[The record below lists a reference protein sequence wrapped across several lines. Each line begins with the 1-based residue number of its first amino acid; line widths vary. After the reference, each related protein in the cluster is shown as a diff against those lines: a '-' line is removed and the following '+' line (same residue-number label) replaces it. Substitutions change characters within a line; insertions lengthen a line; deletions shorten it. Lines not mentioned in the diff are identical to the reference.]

1 MKYEVPIG
9 YYVKSFQKKVEESL
23 GEEVVVFKWK
33 EIVGPALYPHV
44 MLDTI
49 DVENLEVS
57 IDHPAYKS
65 AFILRQNLILNKIKE
80 LFPRYDIKNVKI
92 HLV

>member
-9 YYVKSFQKKVEESL
+9 YYIKKFQKKVEESL

-33 EIVGPALYPHV
+33 EIVGPTLYGHV

-57 IDHPAYKS
+57 IDHPSYKS
-65 AFILRQNLILNKIKE
+65 AFQLRQNIILKKINE

>member
-49 DVENLEVS
+49 DVEN
-57 IDHPAYKS
+57 
-65 AFILRQNLILNKIKE
+65 
-80 LFPRYDIKNVKI
+80 
-92 HLV
+92 

>member
-65 AFILRQNLILNKIKE
+65 AFILRQNLILNKKKE

>member
-9 YYVKSFQKKVEESL
+9 YYIKKFQKKVEESL

-33 EIVGPALYPHV
+33 EIVGPTLYGHV

-65 AFILRQNLILNKIKE
+65 AFQLRQNIILKKINE
-80 LFPRYDIKNVKI
+80 LSQRFVKKLCYFI
-92 HLV
+92 